1 MRRNALPQLT
11 CALVSGFGRGALAL
25 AAGARRVC
33 VASAPAAL
41 YGALTF
47 APSLGCART
56 TAVARENGTKPVAS
70 VFVAHEDKASP
81 DLKTFLN
88 DRMKQELAALEL
100 RGEASPLGYTADASI
115 VTLARAPD
123 GSRNKV
129 SCTVL
134 LTLLDSTHSPV
145 ATVRGNASAEG
156 ARDDQS
162 LARDA
167 VQGAAQAVVGQLPR
181 VFQQLRNK

>member
-47 APSLGCART
+47 APSLGCAPT

-70 VFVAHEDKASP
+70 VFVAHEDKTSP
-81 DLKTFLN
+81 ALKTFLN

-134 LTLLDSTHSPV
+134 LTLLDSTHSPGLKPRRLHDRS
-145 ATVRGNASAEG
+145 ALWPYNALIIFPSLVRQGTC
-156 ARDDQS
+156 S
-162 LARDA
+162 LSS
-167 VQGAAQAVVGQLPR
+167 QTGM
-181 VFQQLRNK
+181 K

>member
-1 MRRNALPQLT
+1 M
-11 CALVSGFGRGALAL
+11 
-25 AAGARRVC
+25 
-33 VASAPAAL
+33 
-41 YGALTF
+41 F
-47 APSLGCART
+47 APSLGCAPT
-56 TAVARENGTKPVAS
+56 TAVARENGTKPVAP
-70 VFVAHEDKASP
+70 VFVAHEDETSP
-81 DLKTFLN
+81 ALKTFLN

-115 VTLARAPD
+115 VALARAPD

-145 ATVRGNASAEG
+145 AIVRGNASAEG
-156 ARDDQS
+156 ARDNQS